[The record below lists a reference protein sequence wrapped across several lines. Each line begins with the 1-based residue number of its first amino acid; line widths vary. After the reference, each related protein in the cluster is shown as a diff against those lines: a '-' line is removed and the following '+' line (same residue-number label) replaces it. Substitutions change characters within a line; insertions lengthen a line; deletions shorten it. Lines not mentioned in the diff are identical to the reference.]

1 MVLGS
6 CQSRN
11 MCNVRQGNILDLSGW
26 KALGGLPH
34 SVLDHYDTYYAI
46 RSAVNDKKRAFD
58 CLATV

>member
-1 MVLGS
+1 
-6 CQSRN
+6 